1 MKRYLTM
8 FLLIIVCLV
17 LQTTIFTHLKLTNVM
32 PNLLVILTA
41 ASGFMA
47 GRKLGMF
54 SGFLCGGLLDILYG
68 DVIGVCIFIF
78 VLVGYINGMANKLY
92 FKEDL
97 TIPLLSIAASDLMY
111 GLLYYICHYLLRG
124 RFDILSYIGKI
135 IMPEMIYTVI
145 VGVFL
150 YKLLLFIEEKLYP
163 EEDVPLEKTDRTY

>member
-78 VLVGYINGMANKLY
+78 VLVGYIIGMANKLY
-92 FKEDL
+92 IKED
-97 TIPLLSIAASDLMY
+97 
-111 GLLYYICHYLLRG
+111 
-124 RFDILSYIGKI
+124 
-135 IMPEMIYTVI
+135 
-145 VGVFL
+145 
-150 YKLLLFIEEKLYP
+150 
-163 EEDVPLEKTDRTY
+163 